1 MILVW
6 VKYAQCASSDES
18 IYCWP
23 TITCQQLLLPP
34 QIHANPDSIPIVS
47 FNNFPAM
54 LMLGFPENFRDA
66 LNSPIPFLQLIERMP
81 FLKKPD
87 DFWVFKAGSLPA
99 CLPKCPHIYLPT
111 CLSACLRPS
120 AGTIGPSSL
129 FILFW
134 HLMSFEVQQWWIT
147 TLVGGFS
154 IHYSTT

>member
-47 FNNFPAM
+47 FNNFPTM
-54 LMLGFPENFRDA
+54 LILGFPENFRDA

-81 FLKKPD
+81 FLKKPH
-87 DFWVFKAGSLPA
+87 DFWVFKAGFP
-99 CLPKCPHIYLPT
+99 P
-111 CLSACLRPS
+111 CLSAQVPPHISAYLPICLPHTQCRLHRTQFS
-120 AGTIGPSSL
+120 VL
-129 FILFW
+129 FVL
-134 HLMSFEVQQWWIT
+134 
-147 TLVGGFS
+147 TLDEF
-154 IHYSTT
+154 